1 MLTGIDAEINENDIF
16 IIDRFRIKIWTE
28 HEFGNKSVVYDSGL
42 EADDTDENAMAQLNG
57 V

>member
-16 IIDRFRIKIWTE
+16 TIDRFRIKIRIE
-28 HEFGNKSVVYDSGL
+28 DEFVNESGVYDSGI
-42 EADDTDENAMAQLNG
+42 EANDPDQNAMAQLAG

>member
-28 HEFGNKSVVYDSGL
+28 DEFGNESVVYDSGL
-42 EADDTDENAMAQLNG
+42 EADDTDENAMAQLGG